1 MHNHKI
7 TIYTNIALL
16 YTYALKGKLLVGFKS
31 HLYTILH
38 GYFGEIVK
46 LMCAQRA
53 ESVHTEQQAC
63 PATTGFR
70 VYKSEMESNT
80 RTCGNSHF

>member
-1 MHNHKI
+1 MNLKESFWWVLNHI
-7 TIYTNIALL
+7 
-16 YTYALKGKLLVGFKS
+16 S
-31 HLYTILH
+31 MH

-80 RTCGNSHF
+80 HTSGNSHF

>member
-1 MHNHKI
+1 M
-7 TIYTNIALL
+7 
-16 YTYALKGKLLVGFKS
+16 
-31 HLYTILH
+31 H

-80 RTCGNSHF
+80 HTSGNSHF